1 MSTEQS
7 SFEIKINTSANT
19 AGAKDAAASLEK
31 LKDSSGGAG
40 ASLERAAGSASKAT
54 LSHAQLH
61 KIIVALNGAVP
72 GLGYAFQAMASPI
85 TAAIGIAVMALSSFR
100 EKIKEIN
107 EEMDRASEEAAKPLS
122 NRLQIMRESTV
133 TSAVA
138 MEEFKIKLHEAAAG
152 EKTLA
157 ESMAETVQHFQKQTA
172 EADSLGDA
180 LKNNELSQL
189 EMMRSAGLVSTEKY
203 EAEKFAIEEKY
214 AALKR
219 QLQESQMASDIKLQ
233 AATLDTAKKQQ
244 PALEQAA
251 KDAMDKFKA
260 ADINAKDIDS
270 KIQNYPGEIKEAQK
284 KLAEFEKQIGNRDTE
299 IYKRAGADASDD
311 DLKKAMF
318 ELGGHYSSIHDFSE
332 NYITW
337 KGLQKNAT
345 NTQQLYDK
353 ALKDQPD
360 AHIATKAAEGEW
372 DRAQQRAVK
381 NQEYTTQGNVDL
393 RNKIITYNAQREMNQ
408 QLGAIEHN
416 ANQDRLE
423 GQYAA
428 RERQLSGKAQFTDDE
443 AQSAQFLQGRHPGI
457 SLDQHLAQ
465 FQASTDRIHGTIKDF
480 ARRIAAT
487 QDKLDKDVQTIA
499 QELNNQQSSIRANL
513 DH

>member
-1 MSTEQS
+1 
-7 SFEIKINTSANT
+7 
-19 AGAKDAAASLEK
+19 
-31 LKDSSGGAG
+31 
-40 ASLERAAGSASKAT
+40 
-54 LSHAQLH
+54 
-61 KIIVALNGAVP
+61 
-72 GLGYAFQAMASPI
+72 
-85 TAAIGIAVMALSSFR
+85 
-100 EKIKEIN
+100 
-107 EEMDRASEEAAKPLS
+107 
-122 NRLQIMRESTV
+122 
-133 TSAVA
+133 
-138 MEEFKIKLHEAAAG
+138 
-152 EKTLA
+152 
-157 ESMAETVQHFQKQTA
+157 
-172 EADSLGDA
+172 
-180 LKNNELSQL
+180 
-189 EMMRSAGLVSTEKY
+189 MMRSAGLVSTEKY

-233 AATLDTAKKQQ
+233 AATLETAKQQQ
-244 PALEQAA
+244 PALKQAA
-251 KDAMDKFKA
+251 EDAMDKFKA
-260 ADINAKDIDS
+260 AAVNAADKASATKIAESNFEIAQKALLDFKEKHDDKVGIFEQLGTKKNEADILKLTKTNEFGLGAYGDVWKDYKKWSDLTENVNREKDGIES
-270 KIQNYPGEIKEAQK
+270 FYEAQSR
-284 KLAEFEKQIGNRDTE
+284 AEAAAKVAQEE
-299 IYKRAGADASDD
+299 
-311 DLKKAMF
+311 
-318 ELGGHYSSIHDFSE
+318 SS
-332 NYITW
+332 
-337 KGLQKNAT
+337 L
-345 NTQQLYDK
+345 
-353 ALKDQPD
+353 
-360 AHIATKAAEGEW
+360 
-372 DRAQQRAVK
+372 AQQRAVK